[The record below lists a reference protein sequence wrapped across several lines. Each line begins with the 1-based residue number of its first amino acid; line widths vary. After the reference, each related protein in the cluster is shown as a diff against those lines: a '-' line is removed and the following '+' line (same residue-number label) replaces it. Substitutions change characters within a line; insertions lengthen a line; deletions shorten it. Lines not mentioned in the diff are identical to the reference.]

1 MDYFSIATMDYFSI
15 GIYNVIRSLTDNCND
30 KKERSDNEIAPLS
43 HLVEERRLERPT
55 PTSRTWCATNCATPR
70 AMLTTDLH

>member
-43 HLVEERRLERPT
+43 HLVGSSIQFSNTFIEDILKVYEFAEKNSPCL
-55 PTSRTWCATNCATPR
+55 
-70 AMLTTDLH
+70 